1 MCSLAAALAEQ
12 GLELVYADQALL
24 LINKPSGLLSVPGRD
39 IRRRDSI
46 AQRAAAV
53 VPEALI
59 VHRLDM
65 ETSGL
70 MVLAR
75 GKTVHRTLSMAF
87 QNRAVNKRYIA
98 LVEGKPS
105 APCGEINLPLM
116 TDWPNRPRQI
126 VEPEHG
132 KPSLT
137 RYRILAGQDD
147 ISRLELIPLTGR
159 SHQLRVH
166 LQAIGHPILGDTLY
180 APENVQKKAPRLLL
194 HAESLAF
201 LHPINGRALLFSSPP
216 PF

>member
-1 MCSLAAALAEQ
+1 MRVLAAALAEQ

-39 IRRRDSI
+39 PSKKDCL
-46 AQRAAAV
+46 AARAAAV
-53 VPEALI
+53 IPEALI

-75 GKTVHRTLSMAF
+75 GKAVHRTLSMAF

-105 APCGEINLPLM
+105 TPCGEINLPLM

-137 RYRILAGQDD
+137 RYRVLSGQSD

-180 APENVQKKAPRLLL
+180 APEKVQKKAPRLLL

-201 LHPINGRALLFSSPP
+201 LHPLTGRALQFSSPS